1 MKSYRSFA
9 KINLHLE
16 VAGRRADGYHELR
29 TVFQTIDLGD
39 ELRLERR
46 RRAGV
51 ELRVEGADLPT
62 DERNLAVRAARLYL
76 ERWGPAGAGVAIE
89 LVKRIPA
96 GGGLGG
102 GSANAATTLLAMN
115 ELFGVA
121 PPAGPM
127 HQAAALLGADVPFFL
142 VGGTAVGG
150 GRGDRIRPLDDAPP
164 PAGELVLLLP
174 PWGLATADVFGA
186 LDAPPAAAS
195 RELDWPPPGAERD
208 DFAAWIGDNDLER
221 PAFRLR
227 PELGALYT
235 AAVRSGA
242 RRVRMS
248 GSGSVLF
255 ALFAEEGDAARAAR
269 SWPPDVNWKRIRTLG
284 RAAWLAASGF
294 EPAAGGA

>member
-1 MKSYRSFA
+1 MKTYRSFA

-29 TVFQTIDLGD
+29 TVFQTIDLCD

-51 ELRVEGADLPT
+51 ELTVRGADLPT
-62 DERNLAVRAARLYL
+62 DGRNLAVRAAQVYL
-76 ERWGPAGAGVAIE
+76 DNWGPAGAGVAIE

-96 GGGLGG
+96 AGGLGG
-102 GSANAATTLLAMN
+102 GSADAATVLRAMA
-115 ELFGVA
+115 ELFGIA
-121 PPAGPM
+121 PPADRL
-127 HQAAALLGADVPFFL
+127 HDAAATLGADVPFFL
-142 VGGTAVGG
+142 VGGTAVGS
-150 GRGDRIRPLDDAPP
+150 GRGDRIRPLPDAPP

-174 PWGLATADVFGA
+174 PWGLSTAEVFAA

-195 RELDWPPPGAERD
+195 EAFDWPPPGVERG
-208 DFAAWIGDNDLER
+208 DFAAWIGENGLEG

-255 ALFAEEGDAARAAR
+255 ALFAREGDAARAAR

-284 RAAWLAASGF
+284 RAAWHAACGF